1 MREVSVD
8 LKEILHS
15 LEGSEDILKLA
26 AAAYASSEYGVDSCD
41 LSADLEEI
49 EDFIDNDST
58 DLLTNIQNTFA
69 NVDNYYDD
77 GSNEDEDEDYDD
89 DDYDEDEDEEDDYW
103 DNDDY
108 EDDDEEDFEDEDDET
123 QRLIEENRR
132 KNEEV
137 LGL

>member
-15 LEGSEDILKLA
+15 LEGNEDILKLA
-26 AAAYASSEYGVDSCD
+26 AAAYANSEYGVDSCD

-89 DDYDEDEDEEDDYW
+89 DNYEEDEEEDDYW
-103 DNDDY
+103 DNDGY

-132 KNEEV
+132 KNEEA

>member
-15 LEGSEDILKLA
+15 LEGNEDILKLA
-26 AAAYASSEYGVDSCD
+26 AAAYANSEYGVDSCD